1 MGPSDGATQRPKL
14 GAAAVVSRVVS
25 RPSCNVGGVPLG
37 RGMRHA
43 LRRRFA
49 GRILAGIVRV
59 GAFVATLVGVAALA
73 CGCGGSVDD
82 PASAACP
89 RPPTTLGTPR
99 LSGDHFEVAVH
110 FTCSGARL
118 AGTLYLP
125 RTHGRHSAVVWL
137 HGSGEQPRLS
147 YGPFVAAYI
156 RDGIAF
162 FSYDKRGVGESE
174 GKCCPDVYGHF
185 NLVTADA
192 VGAVAA
198 IRRSREID
206 PNRVGF
212 LGASAAG
219 WVAPRAAETSK
230 RVAFLA
236 IASPGVLQH
245 SVVANF
251 EQFAGG
257 SESTK
262 PRPSEAAIATKV
274 AEWERNASG
283 FDPRPYLVR
292 LTTPA
297 LWLIGGADRN
307 IPPVQSAAALRSIKR
322 ERGKNW
328 TIVTFPGAGH
338 GLFDTPPT
346 DPGAAPLAEAWI
358 RRHVRG

>member
-1 MGPSDGATQRPKL
+1 LSSLRDTLQPRLL
-14 GAAAVVSRVVS
+14 G
-25 RPSCNVGGVPLG
+25 L
-37 RGMRHA
+37 
-43 LRRRFA
+43 
-49 GRILAGIVRV
+49 ILEERTVRTSV
-59 GAFVATLVGVAALA
+59 FIATLLGVAALVS
-73 CGCGGSVDD
+73 GCGGSVND

-89 RPPTTLGTPR
+89 RPPTTFGSPVLF
-99 LSGDHFEVAVH
+99 GDHSELAVH

-125 RTHGRHSAVVWL
+125 LKHGRHPAVVWL
-137 HGSGEQPRLS
+137 HGSGEEPRLS
-147 YGPFVAAYI
+147 YGPLVASYI
-156 RDGIAF
+156 GDGIAL
-162 FSYDKRGVGESE
+162 FSYDKRGVGESQ
-174 GKCCPDVYGHF
+174 GKCCPDVDGHF
-185 NLVTADA
+185 NFVTADA

-198 IRRSREID
+198 ILRSHRID
-206 PNRVGF
+206 TSRIGF

-230 RVAFLA
+230 HVAFLA

-245 SVVANF
+245 SVVANY

-262 PRPSEAAIATKV
+262 PRPSEAEIAAKV
-274 AEWERNASG
+274 KELEKNASG
-283 FDPRPYLVR
+283 FDPRPYLIR
-292 LTTPA
+292 LNIPA

-322 ERGKNW
+322 AHGKDW

-346 DPGAAPLAEAWI
+346 DPRAAPIAEAWV
-358 RRHVRG
+358 RRHVGD